1 MSMGASGGPPPAAAK
16 DVRSWKLV
24 ALMTTA
30 GAIAGLLIVTA
41 FQATL
46 PRIEAHQG
54 EVMQA
59 AIREVLEAPASYD
72 TLYLVG
78 GKLVRRL
85 PAGTA
90 AKGVEKVYL
99 GHDAAGKRVGFA
111 VSAAENGFQDLV
123 TLMFGYDAGAHK
135 LIAMKVIG
143 NKETPGLGNKIETDS
158 AFLSGFVG
166 VQAPLLGVKHGAGK
180 GAPNEVVMITGA
192 TISSRAVIRIID
204 DAIARWQ
211 PLMDAYHDDE
221 AGGAR

>member
-1 MSMGASGGPPPAAAK
+1 MSMGMSAGAPPVAAR

-41 FQATL
+41 YQATL
-46 PRIEAHQG
+46 PRIERHQG

-59 AIREVLEAPASYD
+59 AVREVLRAPASFD
-72 TLYLVG
+72 TLYLYRG
-78 GKLVRRL
+78 ALVKTL

-90 AKGVEKVYL
+90 TKGLEKVFL
-99 GHDAAGKRVGFA
+99 GHDAAGRRVGFA

-123 TLMFGYDAGAHK
+123 TLMFGYDATAHR
-135 LIAMKVIG
+135 LIAMKVVG

-158 AFLSGFVG
+158 AFVNGFVNAA
-166 VQAPLLGVKHGAGK
+166 APLEGVKKDRGK
-180 GAPNEVVMITGA
+180 SGPNDVVMITGA
-192 TISSRAVIRIID
+192 TISSRAVIRIVN

-211 PLMDAYHDDE
+211 PLMDAYHE
-221 AGGAR
+221 ERKP